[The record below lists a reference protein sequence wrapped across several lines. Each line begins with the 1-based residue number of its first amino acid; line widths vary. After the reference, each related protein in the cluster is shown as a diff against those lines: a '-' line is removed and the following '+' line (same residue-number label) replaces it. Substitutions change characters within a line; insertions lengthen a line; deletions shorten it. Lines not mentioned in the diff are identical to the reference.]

1 MFQVYLSRVCFIL
14 ALKCW
19 RKNWSQC
26 QIKQVQKNKWR
37 TRQKVR
43 TFKIFIRN
51 LRCCTS
57 ARQWL
62 ECICSCRYIA
72 DFGRKEKGGKKKKS
86 LPLKSIW
93 VNRRAATNVILSRP
107 LYMCRQSKECNI
119 SALFSGLL
127 KLLLYNPDKFYL
139 SSQLVYYTYP
149 I

>member
-72 DFGRKEKGGKKKKS
+72 DFGRKEKGGKKKK
-86 LPLKSIW
+86 
-93 VNRRAATNVILSRP
+93 NRCLWKVFGLTGEQLQMWFFLDLYICAGKVRNVTYQLYFLGYWSCFCTILTSF
-107 LYMCRQSKECNI
+107 I
-119 SALFSGLL
+119 
-127 KLLLYNPDKFYL
+127 
-139 SSQLVYYTYP
+139 
-149 I
+149 

>member
-72 DFGRKEKGGKKKKS
+72 DFGRKEKGGKKK
-86 LPLKSIW
+86 
-93 VNRRAATNVILSRP
+93 NRCLWKVFGLTGEQLQMWFFLDLYICAGKVRNVTYQLYFLGYWSCFCTILTSF
-107 LYMCRQSKECNI
+107 I
-119 SALFSGLL
+119 
-127 KLLLYNPDKFYL
+127 
-139 SSQLVYYTYP
+139 
-149 I
+149 

>member
-19 RKNWSQC
+19 RKDWSQC

-43 TFKIFIRN
+43 TFKILIRN

-72 DFGRKEKGGKKKKS
+72 DFGRKEKEKKKKRC
-86 LPLKSIW
+86 LWKVFGLTGEQLQMWFFLDFYICAGK
-93 VNRRAATNVILSRP
+93 VRNVTYQLYFLGYWSCFCTILTSF
-107 LYMCRQSKECNI
+107 I
-119 SALFSGLL
+119 
-127 KLLLYNPDKFYL
+127 
-139 SSQLVYYTYP
+139 
-149 I
+149 